1 MVLKSQP
8 EIYLLPNNT
17 TYQVLQT
24 GQGLTLTEMEIIIIA
39 PQVNGQI
46 QFNRQS
52 KPNNTFYID
61 INSDITIK
69 FQNSDITDFIVSD
82 SNTYNYYL
90 KISYLTFDTQ
100 KEYNEYL
107 TNFDIDIHITPIGN
121 GLIGIDNTTSNPV
134 PVNISQIT
142 SFRTPIS
149 VSSFTQTLTTAN
161 TKQVFNSGIAYN
173 FVKIINLSPS
183 DTIYVG
189 DINNQIIP
197 ISPNSVLPIDIHEA
211 PLNLNSLYWYGA
223 TASTDKIGVVYA

>member
-8 EIYLLPNNT
+8 EIYLLPNNE
-17 TYQVLQT
+17 TYQVLQM

-69 FQNSDITDFIVSD
+69 FKNSDITDFIVSD

-107 TNFDIDIHITPIGN
+107 ADFDVDIHVTPMGGGN
-121 GLIGIDNTTSNPV
+121 TFVDNTTTNPV
-134 PVNISQIT
+134 PVNISEIST
-142 SFRTPIS
+142 YRTPINA
-149 VSSFTQTLTTAN
+149 SSFTQTLTTAN
-161 TKQVFNSGIAYN
+161 TKQAFNSVIAYN

-183 DTIYVG
+183 DTIYIG

-197 ISPNSVLPIDIHEA
+197 ISPNSILPIDIHET

-223 TASTDKIGVVYA
+223 TASTDKIGVLYA